1 MNAPFINASLSA
13 ASVMPAVFTM
23 RCMVASH
30 YFHLLDDVYPSLDA
44 RVNAITRERYRRID
58 RFVQL
63 ALLGAAECVAGR
75 QLATDCGL
83 YLSSGFGPINSNVLV
98 QDAIHRDSRLPMP
111 FNFVN
116 TLGSSACYH
125 LVKELNLTGEAV
137 MVARGGASFSS
148 ALTCAYADLASGV
161 ASQVLVGA
169 VEECVLPGERHRALL
184 RLNDDVAIAEG
195 SHWVLLEREERA
207 GTPVDAE
214 LLPHSEFEGYES
226 ADAARLSSFLGNDRE
241 ATYGLQL
248 ATSGWQLVSIPV

>member
-1 MNAPFINASLSA
+1 MSTSAPA
-13 ASVMPAVFTM
+13 TM
-23 RCMVASH
+23 RCVAASH
-30 YFHLLDDVYPSLDA
+30 YFHKLGDSYPSLDA

-75 QLATDCGL
+75 PLAEDCGL

-125 LVKELNLTGEAV
+125 VVKELGLASEAV
-137 MVARGGASFSS
+137 MVARGGASFST
-148 ALTCAYADLASGV
+148 ALMCAYADLASGV
-161 ASQVLVGA
+161 VSQVLVGA

-184 RLNDDVAIAEG
+184 RLDDDVVIAEG
-195 SHWVLLEREERA
+195 SHWVLLEPGEHS
-207 GTPVDAE
+207 GTPLDDAT
-214 LLPHSEFEGYES
+214 LDTSDFDGYES
-226 ADAARLSSFLGNDRE
+226 ADAARLTHFMTRHPGQSF
-241 ATYGLQL
+241 GLQIDGQYNTRL
-248 ATSGWQLVSIPV
+248 TSL

>member
-1 MNAPFINASLSA
+1 
-13 ASVMPAVFTM
+13 M
-23 RCMVASH
+23 RCVAASH
-30 YFHLLDDVYPSLDA
+30 YFHRLSDAYPSLDA

-125 LVKELNLTGEAV
+125 VVKELNLTGEAV
-137 MVARGGASFSS
+137 MVARGNASFTA
-148 ALTCAYADLASGV
+148 ALMCAYSDLASGV

-169 VEECVLPGERHRALL
+169 VEECVLPGDRHRALL
-184 RLNDDVAIAEG
+184 RLDEGVAIAEG
-195 SHWVLLEREERA
+195 SHWVLLERDERA
-207 GTPVDAE
+207 GTPLSESELQNAE
-214 LLPHSEFEGYES
+214 FDGYES
-226 ADAARLSSFLGNDRE
+226 FDAAAIAHSVCQNRALHLGIDIRS
-241 ATYGLQL
+241 AGGMRIVQFT
-248 ATSGWQLVSIPV
+248 